1 MKLNIFCQYEL
12 FVYSLFN
19 DSISV
24 RETMAGGNALRRA
37 EIGQERREKTRQK
50 LIAAA
55 ARVIAANGDKS
66 ATIDDFITAA
76 GVARGTFYNY
86 FPTRES
92 LLDALWTQVGKDP
105 FLEIRNDCASISDP
119 AERLIAQAWRILI
132 RSGEDQ
138 AWGWLI
144 FALSGNAET
153 VNSDLRA
160 YPARDLEAGLSSN
173 RLHYDNLG
181 CARDFVVGAVR
192 AGMKTQLSGNGSSE
206 YVGAMCKMILL
217 ALAMPKEEV
226 NRIVG
231 FVTTVSLQDP
241 R

>member
-1 MKLNIFCQYEL
+1 
-12 FVYSLFN
+12 
-19 DSISV
+19 
-24 RETMAGGNALRRA
+24 MAGGTALRRA

-55 ARVIAANGDKS
+55 ARVIAANGDKT
-66 ATIDDFITAA
+66 ATIDDFIRAA

-105 FLEIRNDCASISDP
+105 FLEIGKACASISDP
-119 AERLIAQAWRILI
+119 VERLIAQAWRILI

-160 YPARDLEAGLSSN
+160 YPAPDLKAGLSAG
-173 RLHYDNLG
+173 RLHYDHLDS
-181 CARDFVVGAVR
+181 ARDFVVGAVR
-192 AGMKTQLSGNGSSE
+192 AGMKTQLSGRGSSE
-206 YVGAMCKMILL
+206 YAHDICKMILL
-217 ALAMPKEEV
+217 ALAVPTEEAD
-226 NRIVG
+226 RIMGSATRTGVG
-231 FVTTVSLQDP
+231 VASA
-241 R
+241 